1 MLTLAAASALAV
13 GGIAVAACGEDDEEE
28 PAGTDLTA
36 ILCPLVPT
44 GEQVAGVEQYEP
56 ADDAFDTAELVG
68 KQLEEAR
75 ATATEHGC
83 KIVVSLKD
91 GRGVPVPIDI
101 DPKRIYVYTEDGVVT
116 QVEGVGGGI

>member
-68 KQLEEAR
+68 MQLEEAR
-75 ATATEHGC
+75 ATAAEHGC

-91 GRGVPVPIDI
+91 GRGLPVPIDI
-101 DPKRIYVYTEDGVVT
+101 DPTRIYVYTKNDVVT
-116 QVEGVGGGI
+116 LIEGVGGGL